1 VLQQQRRRLWQHACI
16 WQERKKDIQTFY
28 FRILRLKIYLIKMGL
43 PFELSL
49 LSARVCVCKF
59 VCVRVHVCEGVCV
72 CALVFWAAHSFPSL
86 SHFYSVTFWSLPW
99 ITYNSSAKC
108 FFENQTWFNLF
119 SDSWLI

>member
-49 LSARVCVCKF
+49 LSAHVCVCKY
-59 VCVRVHVCEGVCV
+59 VCCVCEGVCV
-72 CALVFWAAHSFPSL
+72 CVCVCVHLCLGQHTPSQVCPI
-86 SHFYSVTFWSLPW
+86 F
-99 ITYNSSAKC
+99 I
-108 FFENQTWFNLF
+108 Q
-119 SDSWLI
+119 